1 MKRIYFFLVLIV
13 CLVAFGNCNKKP
25 SKGYKFN
32 TPVGYK
38 EVDTNTDGK
47 IDTKGYFMDDEG
59 NYRLFYNELDRNL
72 DGFTDMML
80 WVGSSSAPKKEAIV
94 KDVVK
99 VHEEEDEDY
108 DGKVDVLKWYL
119 PNEFIALSQHDKD
132 KDGYFEATTYYNFKK
147 LPVRTEVDTNFDGRA
162 DRIIWE
168 NRAELDTDFDGIPDS
183 YIEAPT
189 RLILEDSIERKAGIK
204 PLEKA
209 KSWFL
214 NPTLA
219 PVDYRAIIGSG
230 YF

>member
-1 MKRIYFFLVLIV
+1 MKHIYFFLVLIF
-13 CLVAFGNCNKKP
+13 CLTIFGNCNKKP

-38 EVDTNTDGK
+38 EVDTNT
-47 IDTKGYFMDDEG
+47 
-59 NYRLFYNELDRNL
+59 
-72 DGFTDMML
+72 
-80 WVGSSSAPKKEAIV
+80 
-94 KDVVK
+94 
-99 VHEEEDEDY
+99 

-214 NPTLA
+214 NPILA
-219 PVDYRAIIGSG
+219 PADYRAIIGSG

>member
-1 MKRIYFFLVLIV
+1 
-13 CLVAFGNCNKKP
+13 
-25 SKGYKFN
+25 
-32 TPVGYK
+32 
-38 EVDTNTDGK
+38 
-47 IDTKGYFMDDEG
+47 
-59 NYRLFYNELDRNL
+59 
-72 DGFTDMML
+72 
-80 WVGSSSAPKKEAIV
+80 
-94 KDVVK
+94 
-99 VHEEEDEDY
+99 
-108 DGKVDVLKWYL
+108 
-119 PNEFIALSQHDKD
+119 
-132 KDGYFEATTYYNFKK
+132 
-147 LPVRTEVDTNFDGRA
+147 
-162 DRIIWE
+162 RIIWE

>member
-59 NYRLFYNELDRNL
+59 NYRLFYNELNRNL

-80 WVGSSSAPKKEAIV
+80 WIDSSNAPKKEAIV

-99 VHEEEDEDY
+99 VHEEEDGRL
-108 DGKVDVLKWYL
+108 DGWI
-119 PNEFIALSQHDKD
+119 NIRH
-132 KDGYFEATTYYNFKK
+132 
-147 LPVRTEVDTNFDGRA
+147 
-162 DRIIWE
+162 
-168 NRAELDTDFDGIPDS
+168 
-183 YIEAPT
+183 
-189 RLILEDSIERKAGIK
+189 
-204 PLEKA
+204 
-209 KSWFL
+209 
-214 NPTLA
+214 
-219 PVDYRAIIGSG
+219 
-230 YF
+230 